1 MLAWLLAVGITI
13 IKETMAQRLYGNQH
27 GRPMDVWLHQ
37 YVTVHIHIYIYT
49 ILRYI
54 QLHGVCVYICVQL
67 YNIDVSDDML

>member
-37 YVTVHIHIYIYT
+37 YVTVHIHIYIY
-49 ILRYI
+49 I
-54 QLHGVCVYICVQL
+54 QYLGIYNFTVCVYI
-67 YNIDVSDDML
+67 YMRATI